1 MKTNPLLAGLIV
13 VLFLSSLATI
23 LLATRHFFAV
33 VELERLQ
40 AVTIDVRNTANYAQS
55 LANEAIRYGERD
67 PGIRPVL
74 ELFRTKVA
82 GEGTTAPA
90 PGSGPAVPTQP

>member
-1 MKTNPLLAGLIV
+1 MRTNPLLAGLIA

-23 LLATRHFFAV
+23 LRATRHFFAV

-40 AVTIDVRNTANYAQS
+40 AVTIDVRNTANYAQA
-55 LANEAIRYGERD
+55 LANEAIRYSDRD

-74 ELFRTKVA
+74 EQFRTKVA
-82 GEGTTAPA
+82 E
-90 PGSGPAVPTQP
+90 PGSPAMPEQQ